1 MFGLFLKQVFLST
14 RLITV
19 PNTPILII
27 GSVGEE
33 GEERGREGEGE
44 REGKEGGRGGWKE
57 GKRGRRGER
66 EGKEGGRGGWKEGK
80 GGERRHK
87 IDMYMYSVYKEMKMQ
102 QNTLKKQK
110 IKIYYK

>member
-33 GEERGREGEGE
+33 GEERGGREGEVE
-44 REGKEGGRGGWKE
+44 REGKEE
-57 GKRGRRGER
+57 
-66 EGKEGGRGGWKEGK
+66 GRGGWKEGK
-80 GGERRHK
+80 GGERGREDVK
-87 IDMYMYSVYKEMKMQ
+87 
-102 QNTLKKQK
+102 
-110 IKIYYK
+110 